1 MRIASVL
8 LAASLAAWPAVAQPV
23 PPLCRGEVRWAGPA
37 PHAPITAAQ
46 LPATSWSGGPV
57 EAQAFDE
64 VLNRAMERMG
74 AASMAAAVSTGGGG
88 GWNGRRGAASQP
100 LYWWASAGKAATA
113 TAILQMV
120 EEGRVSLDDPVSRW
134 VEGVPLGDRITV
146 RMLLDHTSGLY
157 SYNEA
162 ASVRAG
168 SRRLTLAQQLA
179 VAAEEGSLFCPG
191 QAWRYSNTN
200 YALLGAVI
208 EAVDGKPLHQA
219 LTARITDRLGLRDFR
234 FMDPEGALDD
244 MVPLGTPDASQ
255 GEVVVDPRWV
265 GGAGPVLASPEAMI
279 AFLDGLLTGRLVK
292 PETVLAMLER
302 SWPMFGPIQHYG
314 LGLMVYEVP
323 GPDGAEPATWIGHSG
338 GAPGVK
344 AVIAWSPRDRAYA
357 AVALTG
363 PGSAEAVANAL
374 LMTAGGRR

>member
-8 LAASLAAWPAVAQPV
+8 LAASLAAWPALAQPA
-23 PPLCRGEVRWAGPA
+23 PPLCRGEVRWHGPA
-37 PHAPITAAQ
+37 PHAPITPTQ
-46 LPATSWSGGPV
+46 LPGTAWSRGPV
-57 EAQAFDE
+57 EAPAFE
-64 VLNRAMERMG
+64 AVLNRAIERMG
-74 AASMAAAVSTGGGG
+74 SVSMAAAVSTEGGV
-88 GWNGRRGAASQP
+88 WSGRLGEAPQP

-113 TAILQMV
+113 TAILQLV

-146 RMLLDHTSGLY
+146 RMLLDHTSGLF
-157 SYNEA
+157 SFNEA
-162 ASVRAG
+162 ASMR
-168 SRRLTLAQQLA
+168 SDPRRLTLAEKLA
-179 VAAEEGSLFCPG
+179 LAAAEGSLFCPG

-200 YALLGAVI
+200 YALLGAIV

-219 LTARITDRLGLRDFR
+219 LTVRIADRLGLKDFR
-234 FMDPEGALDD
+234 FLDPEGSLED
-244 MVPLGTPDASQ
+244 MVPIPAPVAEQ
-255 GEVVVDPRWV
+255 GETFVDPRWV
-265 GGAGPVLASPEAMI
+265 GGAGPVLASPEAMV

-292 PETVLAMLER
+292 RETVLLMLAR
-302 SWPMFGPIQHYG
+302 PWPMFDPIQNYG

-323 GPDGAEPATWIGHSG
+323 GPEGAGVTPWIGHSG
-338 GAPGVK
+338 GAAGIK
-344 AVIAWSPRDRAYA
+344 AVVAWSPRDRAYA

>member
-1 MRIASVL
+1 MRIASIVSAVL
-8 LAASLAAWPAVAQPV
+8 LAAWPAVAQPA
-23 PPLCRGEVRWAGPA
+23 PPLCRGEVRWAGSA
-37 PHAPITAAQ
+37 PHAPILSDQ
-46 LPATSWSGGPV
+46 LPGGGLSADVIENPGFDGV
-57 EAQAFDE
+57 LDQA
-64 VLNRAMERMG
+64 MGRMG
-74 AASMAAAVSTGGGG
+74 AASMAAAVATGDGL
-88 GWNGRRGAASQP
+88 WAGRRGVAQQP

-113 TAILQMV
+113 TAVLQMV

-146 RMLLDHTSGLY
+146 RMLLDHTSGLF
-157 SYNEA
+157 SFNEA
-162 ASVRAG
+162 ASMR
-168 SRRLTLAQQLA
+168 SDPRRLTLAEKLA
-179 VAAEEGSLFCPG
+179 LAAEEGSLFCPG

-200 YALLGAVI
+200 YALLGAIV

-219 LTARITDRLGLRDFR
+219 LTVRITERLGLRDFR
-234 FMDPEGALDD
+234 FMDPEAPLDD
-244 MVPLGTPDASQ
+244 MVPIPAPDAAQ
-255 GEVVVDPRWV
+255 GETFVDPRWV

-323 GPDGAEPATWIGHSG
+323 GPDGSGLTTWVGHSG
-338 GAPGVK
+338 GAAGIK
-344 AVIAWSPRDRAYA
+344 AVVAWSPRDRAYA
-357 AVALTG
+357 GVALTG

-374 LMTAGGRR
+374 LMSAGGRR